1 MDFDK
6 TKFKRLVHYI
16 AWKAGTHD
24 WFGAVKLNKVLWFA
38 DARVYM
44 LTGNSITGESYTRGP
59 FGPMPRHIE
68 SAENE
73 LIREGAIK
81 VTKEPKFTRVVALTA
96 AKSNWFSSDELL
108 SIDYWIKH
116 IDEEHTATSISD
128 KSHDYVW
135 EIAKMGEELP
145 LYAYRVARIQE
156 PSDADIER
164 LRKRAKELGLA

>member
-6 TKFKRLVHYI
+6 EKFKRLVHYV

-44 LTGNSITGESYTRGP
+44 LTGASITGEAYTRGP
-59 FGPMPRHIE
+59 YGPVPRHIE
-68 SAENE
+68 AAEKE
-73 LIREGAIK
+73 LLHEGAIQIR
-81 VTKEPKFTRVVALTA
+81 KESKLTRVTALRP
-96 AKSNWFSSDELL
+96 AKANWFSSDELM

-116 IDEEHTATSISD
+116 IDEEHTAKSISD

-135 EIAKMGEELP
+135 EIANMGEELP

-156 PSDADIER
+156 PEPTDIER
-164 LRKRAKELGLA
+164 LKKRAKELGIA

>member
-6 TKFKRLVHYI
+6 EKFKRLVHYI
-16 AWKAGTHD
+16 VWKAGTRD

-44 LTGNSITGESYTRGP
+44 LTGMPITGESYTRGK
-59 FGPMPRHIE
+59 FGPVPKHIDAAE
-68 SAENE
+68 SE
-73 LIREGAIK
+73 LVREGAIK
-81 VTKEPKFTRVVALTA
+81 ITKEGKLTRVIALA
-96 AKSNWFSSDELL
+96 PAKPNWFSSDELL

-116 IDEEHTATSISD
+116 VDEEHTAVSISD

-156 PSDADIER
+156 PSNDEIER
-164 LRKRAKELGLA
+164 LKKRAKELGLA